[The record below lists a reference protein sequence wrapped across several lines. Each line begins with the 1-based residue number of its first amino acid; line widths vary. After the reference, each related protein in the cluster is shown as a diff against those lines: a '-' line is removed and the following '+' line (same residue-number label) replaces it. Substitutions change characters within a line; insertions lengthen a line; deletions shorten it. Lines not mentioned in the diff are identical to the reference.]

1 MKLFKSAQ
9 IAAGLAATALVLS
22 ACGGGSEAPAASNSG
37 DASAP
42 AAEAPVVIGIGQ
54 YVSHPSLDAV
64 VTGFKKGMT
73 DAGYTEGDK
82 VKYDF
87 ANAQADQ
94 ANNTAMIGKFAADK
108 DMKLVLAVATPTAQA
123 AAQAITNI
131 PVLFSAVT
139 DPLAAKLVDSL
150 EAPGKNVTGT
160 SDKNPVKEQLE
171 LLKKIKPEAKT
182 VGIVYS
188 SGEVNSQVQVEW
200 AKEAGAELGLTIEEK
215 AISAS
220 SEVQQA
226 AAALNVDALYVP
238 TDNAVVSA
246 LEGLLQVSQD
256 KKIPV
261 ISADGE
267 SVKRGAT
274 ATYGLNYEKLGEQT
288 AEMAVKLLKGEA
300 EAKSMPVET
309 ITKVELY
316 VNTTAAEKIGLTFP
330 AEMLSEAA
338 QTYK

>member
-9 IAAGLAATALVLS
+9 IAAGLAVTALLLS
-22 ACGGGSEAPAASNSG
+22 ACGGSTPAGSGSG
-37 DASAP
+37 ATSP
-42 AAEAPVVIGIGQ
+42 AAEGPVKIGINQ
-54 YVSHPSLDAV
+54 YISHPSLDAV
-64 VTGFKKGMT
+64 ATGFKKGMA
-73 DAGYTEGDK
+73 DAGYTGDK
-82 VKYDF
+82 ISYDEQNPQGEP
-87 ANAQADQ
+87 AT
-94 ANNTAMIGKFAADK
+94 NTSIVGKFAADK
-108 DMKLVLAVATPTAQA
+108 DMDLVLAIATPAAQA
-123 AAQAITNI
+123 AATSITDI

-139 DPLAAKLVDSL
+139 DPVAAKLVASL
-150 EAPGKNVTGT
+150 EAPGGNVTGT
-160 SDKNPVKEQLE
+160 SDKNPVREQLE
-171 LLKKIKPEAKT
+171 LLKKIKPEAKS

-188 SGEVNSQVQVEW
+188 SGEVNSQVQVDW
-200 AKEAGAELGLTIEEK
+200 AKEAGAELGLTIEAK

-226 AAALNVDALYVP
+226 ADSLNVDAFYVP

-246 LEGLLQVSQD
+246 LEGLLQVSQN

-288 AEMAVKLLKGEA
+288 AAMAVKLLKGEA
-300 EAKSMPVET
+300 KAATMPVET

-316 VNTTAAEKIGLTFP
+316 VNTTAAEKIGLEIP
-330 AEMLSEAA
+330 ADLLSSAV

>member
-9 IAAGLAATALVLS
+9 IAAGLAATALLLS
-22 ACGGGSEAPAASNSG
+22 ACGGSTPAGSGSG
-37 DASAP
+37 ATSP
-42 AAEAPVVIGIGQ
+42 AAEGPVKIGINQ
-54 YVSHPSLDAV
+54 YISHPSLDAV
-64 VTGFKKGMT
+64 ATGFKKGMA
-73 DAGYTEGDK
+73 DAGYTGDK
-82 VKYDF
+82 ISYDEQNPQGEP
-87 ANAQADQ
+87 AT
-94 ANNTAMIGKFAADK
+94 NTSIVGKFAADK
-108 DMKLVLAVATPTAQA
+108 DMDLVLAIATPAAQA
-123 AAQAITNI
+123 AATSITDI

-139 DPLAAKLVDSL
+139 DPVAAKLVASL
-150 EAPGKNVTGT
+150 EAPGGNVTGT

-171 LLKKIKPEAKT
+171 LLKKIKPEAKS

-188 SGEVNSQVQVEW
+188 SGEVNSQVQVDW
-200 AKEAGAELGLTIEEK
+200 AKEAGAELGLTIEAK

-226 AAALNVDALYVP
+226 ADSLNVDAFYVP

-246 LEGLLQVSQD
+246 LEGLLQVSQN

-288 AEMAVKLLKGEA
+288 AAMAVKLLKGEA
-300 EAKSMPVET
+300 KAATMPVET

-316 VNTTAAEKIGLTFP
+316 VNTTAAEKIGLEIP
-330 AEMLSEAA
+330 ADLLSSAV